1 MNDVHVPQEG
11 VPEKPV
17 ARVDL
22 IQKMV
27 ELLHR
32 SFHYASER
40 DKSAQTTHPIVALN
54 PSHAPTVL
62 DGNAWRLPAKIRWI
76 DNKFFVLCR
85 DAEHKTDDNIV
96 VALHLPP
103 SV

>member
-1 MNDVHVPQEG
+1 MNDVHVLIVRVRITSTGQENNNSMETHPQEG

-32 SFHYASER
+32 SFHYASEG
-40 DKSAQTTHPIVALN
+40 DKSAQQLT
-54 PSHAPTVL
+54 PSL
-62 DGNAWRLPAKIRWI
+62 L
-76 DNKFFVLCR
+76 
-85 DAEHKTDDNIV
+85 
-96 VALHLPP
+96 
-103 SV
+103 